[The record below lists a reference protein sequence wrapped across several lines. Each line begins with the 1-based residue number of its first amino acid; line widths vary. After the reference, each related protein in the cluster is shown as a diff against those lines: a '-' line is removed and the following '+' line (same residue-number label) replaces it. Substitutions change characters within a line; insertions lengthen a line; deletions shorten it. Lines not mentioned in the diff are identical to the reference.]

1 VPAGSSS
8 RSPTATVEKKKPRHA
23 WGRDGAGQRSENTNN
38 LTRRTRVVTHLQ
50 ACARRLCERA
60 RFNSA
65 IALRFND
72 AAMPANF
79 ARSRTFLARAFF
91 CFKAAFFEAAFFD
104 AAFFEAAFFEA
115 TFLGAAFF
123 DAAFFDAAFFD
134 ATFFDATFFDATFFD
149 AAFFEAFFEAFFFF
163 ANITHK

>member
-1 VPAGSSS
+1 MPAGSSS

-91 CFKAAFFEAAFFD
+91 CFKAAFFEAAFF
-104 AAFFEAAFFEA
+104 EA

-123 DAAFFDAAFFD
+123 DAAFFDAA
-134 ATFFDATFFDATFFD
+134 FFDATFFDATFFD